1 MIGLREDQQVRTQL
15 VARINLLFPVVVSS
29 GLPVMCGL
37 ATTGPLTA
45 RFRQTGGWVSSIEGR
60 WLTSA
65 YQSASLG
72 FAVRHC
78 RSG

>member
-1 MIGLREDQQVRTQL
+1 MIGLREDQQVKTQL
-15 VARINLLFPVVVSS
+15 VGKINALFFVVN
-29 GLPVMCGL
+29 GL
-37 ATTGPLTA
+37 AAGRPLTT

-72 FAVRHC
+72 LAVRQC
-78 RSG
+78 RSGWRKSR